1 MLPNETLLPLVLLTA
16 LLLVFSLHTLA
27 ASGQFPREHRRR
39 ALASGLGGTVLY
51 GTIAVAITSL
61 VVALFAAWRLIPWY
75 AAVIGG
81 GLAILAAPLVLQQF
95 PDRFVDGRASLLS
108 FAAAG
113 ALLALLL
120 VWLSLDG
127 TIYRQLVRG
136 LENDCGTAS
145 PAWHCVCKG
154 RRWPQRRAR

>member
-1 MLPNETLLPLVLLTA
+1 MSSGCQDEGRSVCMLPNEAVIPLVLFTA

-27 ASGQFPREHRRR
+27 ASGQFPRAHRAP
-39 ALASGLGGTVLY
+39 ALASGLGAIILY

-61 VVALFAAWRLIPWY
+61 MAALLAAWRLVPWY

-81 GLAILAAPLVLQQF
+81 GLAILAAPIVLQTF

-108 FAAAG
+108 FAATG

-120 VWLSLDG
+120 VWLSADG
-127 TIYRQLVRG
+127 TIQRQIIQG
-136 LENDCGTAS
+136 S
-145 PAWHCVCKG
+145 
-154 RRWPQRRAR
+154 